1 MAEHGEGDDGLALK
15 KRAAKFLPKEA
26 GAQVNFAGCLRV
38 LGEVNATREAVVI
51 TRNGRPV
58 VKLVPGDS
66 KAEDFLGCLAGV
78 IEIVGDIESPVEP
91 PEAWEVLR

>member
-1 MAEHGEGDDGLALK
+1 LELEIDLK
-15 KRAAKFLPKEA
+15 TITASEFRR
-26 GAQVNFAGCLRV
+26 NCLRV